1 MITLCEPRFVVNIQ
15 RRLLTK
21 TPHFAKTFIQKKMFQ
36 QQSFY
41 TFNGKSSASFISKND
56 SCLNRF
62 TQKTKKRLQHK
73 PTTFHSN
80 F

>member
-1 MITLCEPRFVVNIQ
+1 LRPRFVVNIQ

-41 TFNGKSSASFISKND
+41 TFNGKKL
-56 SCLNRF
+56 CQLYL
-62 TQKTKKRLQHK
+62 KKRLLLESVYAK
-73 PTTFHSN
+73 NKETITT
-80 F
+80 